1 MYKILPNRF
10 GKPVFLLIEMQL
22 RKMAN
27 ANTEDDCKKA
37 FDDAVR
43 ILRTRSSNGH
53 VSINILKDLYKE
65 RKSFS
70 QYSIRNIPSS
80 RGRRGSTCSESNH
93 SSIII
98 HLNGGQRSVSE
109 YTEHPA
115 TMFRDLLIRQSHH
128 INKWNSELFNQ
139 GNMLKVETNRLIQK
153 SPRSACLEKA
163 ADFLCLLSYYRF
175 KDAYSRSKD
184 YVSHESED
192 AEGNVECCVQS
203 KRYDTAPPRVFK
215 LQSDGL
221 FSRCTCHN
229 RISFQEQC
237 VHEIVAYEGFVHCL
251 FAAWHKRRN
260 KVNCSEAVN
269 EPHSNT
275 KSDSSFEDQGVNE
288 GLRDVKVGKN
298 PFNTFSQQTEDVR
311 HAGIVSGIKNDY
323 SSDSGSIPPCSDI
336 TYREWQKVQR
346 EVDGAF
352 MNAGNRTKT
361 KVMAL
366 QLEIRNAL
374 HLDGHIKSSHLGCD
388 ESDSFSKVDKAFQNI
403 VVNYRK
409 SFTPQKGNFNP
420 VKRSLVIP
428 NRQVRSRQPHKRLM
442 PTCER
447 ICTGIKK
454 GKKMKPTCGFCRE
467 ENHRISTCPKKEKL
481 KALGEEF
488 VLFNEPNSKFQ
499 HQRLIENLETCKN
512 VSRWDYSTNA
522 HEDLDTSRGYKH
534 IIIHESFSFIDCGS
548 EHRVNIRSMFFR
560 VGLLDGSGNECVEN
574 GPMFFTGEGLERY
587 LYNATKRSR
596 QGKVFVYDRCNI
608 GYSNTNELLRLQ
620 NGNVGLH
627 NQNLLRLENGP
638 SQVSLR
644 SPESNWLP
652 LYQQV
657 TPEDSARERI
667 SMLSGKSL
675 DMSDY

>member
-1 MYKILPNRF
+1 
-10 GKPVFLLIEMQL
+10 MQL

-27 ANTEDDCKKA
+27 AHTEDDCKKA

-43 ILRTRSSNGH
+43 VLRTRSSNGH

-70 QYSIRNIPSS
+70 QYSIKSIPSS

-139 GNMLKVETNRLIQK
+139 GNMLRVEMNRLIQK
-153 SPRSACLEKA
+153 SPREPCLEKA
-163 ADFLCLLSYYRF
+163 AGFLCLLSYYRF
-175 KDAYSRSKD
+175 KDAFSRSTD
-184 YVSHESED
+184 YVSHQSED
-192 AEGNVECCVQS
+192 EEGNVECCVQS
-203 KRYDTAPPRVFK
+203 KRFDTAPPRVFK
-215 LQSDGL
+215 LQSDGF

-229 RISFQEQC
+229 RISYQEQC
-237 VHEIVAYEGFVHCL
+237 VHEIVVYEGFVQLL
-251 FAAWHKRRN
+251 FAEWHKRRN
-260 KVNCSEAVN
+260 NVNCSEAVHQPKFG
-269 EPHSNT
+269 E
-275 KSDSSFEDQGVNE
+275 KIDSSDLQQSVDE
-288 GLRDVKVGKN
+288 GLREAKVGCN
-298 PFNTFSQQTEDVR
+298 PFSTVAQDSEEFNRPENLSE
-311 HAGIVSGIKNDY
+311 SNNDY
-323 SSDSGSIPPCSDI
+323 SSDSGSRPHCSDI

-374 HLDGHIKSSHLGCD
+374 HLDGNIESTQLGCEETNSSLLVD
-388 ESDSFSKVDKAFQNI
+388 EAFQDI

-420 VKRSLVIP
+420 VNRSLVIP
-428 NRQVRSRQPHKRLM
+428 NRKVRARQPHKRLM
-442 PTCER
+442 PMSERTC
-447 ICTGIKK
+447 IGIKRA
-454 GKKMKPTCGFCRE
+454 KKIKPTCGFCRQ
-467 ENHRISTCPKKEKL
+467 ENHRILTCPKKEKL
-481 KALGEEF
+481 KSLGDEF
-488 VLFNEPNSKFQ
+488 VLYNLPNAKF
-499 HQRLIENLETCKN
+499 HLQRLIENLESCRN
-512 VSRWDYSTNA
+512 VSRWDYRTNA
-522 HEDLDTSRGYKH
+522 HDDIDISRGYKH

-548 EHRVNIRSMFFR
+548 EPRTNIRSMFFR
-560 VGLLDGSGNECVEN
+560 IGLLDGSGNETEED
-574 GPMFFTGEGLERY
+574 GPMFFTGEGLERF

-608 GYSNTNELLRLQ
+608 GSHDHELLMVQ
-620 NGNVGLH
+620 NDNNGS
-627 NQNLLRLENGP
+627 LRLEAGP
-638 SQVSLR
+638 SQLTLR
-644 SPESNWLP
+644 SPENSWQP

-657 TPEDSARERI
+657 TPEDSTREKVR
-667 SMLSGKSL
+667 MLSGNIL
-675 DMSDY
+675 DMNDY